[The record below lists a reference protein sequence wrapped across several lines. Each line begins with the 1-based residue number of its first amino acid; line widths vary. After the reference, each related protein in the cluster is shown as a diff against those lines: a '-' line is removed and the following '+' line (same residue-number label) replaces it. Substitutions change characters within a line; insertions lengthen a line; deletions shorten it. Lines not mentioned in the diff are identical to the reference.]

1 MMFLRTTYIFCFHV
15 FLISSEKLC
24 EKFENPNL
32 SYMTLLKS
40 LYSCE
45 CEPYNE
51 DYISKKPSY
60 LKFIVSM
67 SLKINI

>member
-1 MMFLRTTYIFCFHV
+1 M
-15 FLISSEKLC
+15 SSEKLC
-24 EKFENPNL
+24 AEMSENPNK

-40 LYSCE
+40 LYSCR

-51 DYISKKPSY
+51 DYISNKPSY

-67 SLKINI
+67 